1 MEETTNSSRGK
12 CDEERESYI
21 FNYIV
26 FTAFFLPWNENELKR
41 RILRSNEYIKK
52 TYVHILI
59 KYYIRSD
66 IKQIFFQ

>member
-1 MEETTNSSRGK
+1 MELETRVVENATKKENL
-12 CDEERESYI
+12 I
-21 FNYIV
+21 FSIIS
-26 FTAFFLPWNENELKR
+26 FSLLFFLPWNENEWKR